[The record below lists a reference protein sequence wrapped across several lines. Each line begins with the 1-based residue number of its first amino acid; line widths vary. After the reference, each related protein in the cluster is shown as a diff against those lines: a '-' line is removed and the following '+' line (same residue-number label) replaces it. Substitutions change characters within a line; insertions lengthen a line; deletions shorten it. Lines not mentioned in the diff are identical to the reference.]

1 MISLH
6 VYINPKSGRQ
16 AELEAN
22 IRDRWLAAMS
32 TQPGFISA
40 AVLTPFAD
48 DALEALGASKPK
60 TAYQVVSFWESEGL
74 RLEWVARPI
83 HDGVHAADGPG
94 RRRELHAERRC
105 SPVESGPGRQA
116 VMCRS

>member
-83 HDGVHAADGPG
+83 HDEVFMPLMDLAADVSYTLNDVAHQWNLGQAD
-94 RRRELHAERRC
+94 RR
-105 SPVESGPGRQA
+105 
-116 VMCRS
+116 